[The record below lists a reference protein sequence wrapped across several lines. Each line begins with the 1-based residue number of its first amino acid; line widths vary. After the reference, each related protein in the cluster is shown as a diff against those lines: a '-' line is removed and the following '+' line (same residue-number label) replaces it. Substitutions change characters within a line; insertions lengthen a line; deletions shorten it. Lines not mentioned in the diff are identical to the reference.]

1 MTHEQTKKI
10 GVLTATI
17 VGMNAMIGAGIFTL
31 PTTIGCSLGPASIVT
46 TFLVSIA
53 VLCMALSIA
62 KLAALF
68 PEAGSFYIYAKQWG
82 GHIMGLL
89 SSGAYLI
96 GLLIA
101 MGLLCRAAG
110 INLQYY
116 FPSLSV
122 TTLGLITLIT
132 LTILN
137 MCGVA
142 LSQYGQYI
150 LICCTIFPLTAITG
164 MCLYKADLSNLVPFA
179 PYGHKNILFAMREI
193 IFGFF
198 GFEAAASLVPRMINP
213 KRNVPKAV
221 TYSVIVV
228 ALIYLLF
235 VAGLVL
241 SVPHSLLCN
250 PNIPIIIP
258 LSTIFPNV
266 LWLLKLVH
274 ISILSAI
281 LGTIHSMIWS
291 SSALALSLAK
301 LLKSKTSKAL
311 VQKGIINSK
320 TTVFLV
326 GICILAS
333 FVTFKNMQFFC
344 LTALFLVFAYS
355 TSIITLLTIKKER
368 QSKSIIVTLIGLGV
382 AGLIFI
388 FALQGIIEPLIS

>member
-1 MTHEQTKKI
+1 
-10 GVLTATI
+10 
-17 VGMNAMIGAGIFTL
+17 
-31 PTTIGCSLGPASIVT
+31 
-46 TFLVSIA
+46 
-53 VLCMALSIA
+53 
-62 KLAALF
+62 
-68 PEAGSFYIYAKQWG
+68 
-82 GHIMGLL
+82 
-89 SSGAYLI
+89 
-96 GLLIA
+96 
-101 MGLLCRAAG
+101 
-110 INLQYY
+110 
-116 FPSLSV
+116 
-122 TTLGLITLIT
+122 
-132 LTILN
+132 
-137 MCGVA
+137 
-142 LSQYGQYI
+142 
-150 LICCTIFPLTAITG
+150 
-164 MCLYKADLSNLVPFA
+164 
-179 PYGHKNILFAMREI
+179 
-193 IFGFF
+193 
-198 GFEAAASLVPRMINP
+198 MINP